1 MKELPE
7 QIEQSLKEDTYSR
20 IPEDMIND
28 FLKYQKEMEEMLGAS
43 LEIRRRKNYETTSV
57 MISYRNSHS
66 EEVEK
71 FKSIITG
78 TDIQSKKNVIDLDV
92 MVTMN

>member
-1 MKELPE
+1 MKELPKY
-7 QIEQSLKEDTYSR
+7 IEQSLKEDTYSR

-43 LEIRRRKNYETTSV
+43 LEIRRRKKYEKTSV

-78 TDIQSKKNVIDLDV
+78 TDIQSKKNVIDLAV